1 MPPCLPRRPLSR
13 LRASILTVVV
23 VFGLALAFRKYQRY
37 AESVGTVHDLA
48 AYILREQGRMST
60 WKLQKLVYYSQAW
73 ALVWDGE
80 PIFKAHIE
88 AWANGPVVP
97 ELYRK
102 HRGKFSVDSWEGD
115 PRGLSDAH
123 RDTVEIVLGEYGHL
137 TGRQLS
143 QLTHGER
150 PWQEARRGLEPTQ
163 LGSQVIA
170 LDSLQAYYEVLD
182 ADPAMPSVS
191 AIDWAKL
198 EAG

>member
-1 MPPCLPRRPLSR
+1 MC
-13 LRASILTVVV
+13 
-23 VFGLALAFRKYQRY
+23 
-37 AESVGTVHDLA
+37 VGTVHDLA

-102 HRGKFSVDSWEGD
+102 HRGQFSVDSWEGD
-115 PRGLSDAH
+115 PRRLSDDH
-123 RDTVEIVLGEYGHL
+123 RATIDIVLAEYGRL

-143 QLTHGER
+143 LLTHAER
-150 PWQEARRGLEPTQ
+150 PWKEARQGLKPTQ
-163 LGSQVIA
+163 PGFQTVA
-170 LDSLQAYYEVLD
+170 LESIQAYYEALD
-182 ADPAMPSVS
+182 ADPDMPSVS

-198 EAG
+198 EAR

>member
-1 MPPCLPRRPLSR
+1 MRWRLLCRALP
-13 LRASILTVVV
+13 
-23 VFGLALAFRKYQRY
+23 LAVAAGIGSALVFRKRRRY
-37 AESVGTVHDLA
+37 GVGVGTVHDLA

-73 ALVWDGE
+73 ALVWDDE
-80 PIFKAHIE
+80 PIFKAEIQ

-97 ELYRK
+97 ELYRR

-115 PRGLSDAH
+115 PRKLSAEH
-123 RDTVEIVLGEYGHL
+123 RGTVRIILDEYGHL

-143 QLTHGER
+143 LLTHAER
-150 PWQEARRGLEPTQ
+150 PWQEARTGLKPTQ
-163 LGSQVIA
+163 LGSETIP
-170 LDSLQAYYEVLD
+170 LDSIQAYYEVLD
-182 ADPAMPSVS
+182 ADLNMPSVS